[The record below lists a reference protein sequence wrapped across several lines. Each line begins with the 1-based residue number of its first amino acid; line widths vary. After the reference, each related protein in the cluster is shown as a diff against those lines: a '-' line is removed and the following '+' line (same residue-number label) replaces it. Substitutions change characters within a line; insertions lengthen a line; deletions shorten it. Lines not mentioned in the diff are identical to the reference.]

1 MWGDLYGTLEARF
14 EAMKRRI
21 LASYA
26 DRIDRIHVNYVAAK
40 FRHPVVF
47 TTTALDLARTE
58 TSEPKITSCFIYVFH
73 ITVDSHKNVPW
84 STISLQVTQNDRSQ
98 SYLY

>member
-1 MWGDLYGTLEARF
+1 MQLQLSFHKVKTEYIS
-14 EAMKRRI
+14 I
-21 LASYA
+21 LTSVWQSLAKS
-26 DRIDRIHVNYVAAK
+26 VAAK

-47 TTTALDLARTE
+47 TTTALDFARTE

>member
-1 MWGDLYGTLEARF
+1 
-14 EAMKRRI
+14 MKFG
-21 LASYA
+21 AG
-26 DRIDRIHVNYVAAK
+26 K

-84 STISLQVTQNDRSQ
+84 STKSLQVTQNDRSQ

>member
-1 MWGDLYGTLEARF
+1 
-14 EAMKRRI
+14 MKKNHS
-21 LASYA
+21 LCSPLTSSLSFLF
-26 DRIDRIHVNYVAAK
+26 HHVAAK

-47 TTTALDLARTE
+47 TTTALDFARTE

-84 STISLQVTQNDRSQ
+84 STISLQVTQNDRYQ